1 MKVKRTE
8 KIKTDTFREGD
19 IIKFKLADGEK
30 VKMLAVKSEPDGMVF
45 CSVDC
50 LKTEYSMNPTGT
62 NAGGWADSELR
73 KKLNSEI
80 LERFPKKIKRL
91 LVPFENS
98 DLLRIPTEKE
108 IFGKNPYGEDEPE
121 AVEQWKAMKQRK
133 NRIASQGLNGG
144 WEWYWLQN
152 PAGISSAT
160 FALVDAHGL
169 ADYSDASYVG
179 GVRPVAKIKNQASAP
194 ACQVQDDDDPFGE
207 IEEAEQ

>member
-1 MKVKRTE
+1 MKVRRTE

-30 VKMLAVKSEPDGMVF
+30 VKMLAVKSELDGMVF

-50 LKTEYSMNPTGT
+50 LKTEYRMNPTGT

-80 LERFPKKIKRL
+80 LERFPKKIKKM
-91 LVPFENS
+91 LVPFENG
-98 DLLRIPTEKE
+98 DILRIPTEKE
-108 IFGKNPYGEDEPE
+108 IFGRNPYGEAEPE
-121 AVEQWKAMKQRK
+121 AAKQWKAMKQRK
-133 NRIASQGLNGG
+133 NRIALQGLNGG

-152 PAGISSAT
+152 PASSSAAS
-160 FALVDAHGL
+160 FAWVNSYGSARC
-169 ADYSDASYVG
+169 DYASAVV

-194 ACQVQDDDDPFGE
+194 ACQVQEDDDPFGE

>member
-1 MKVKRTE
+1 MKVRRTE
-8 KIKTDTFREGD
+8 KIKTNTFREGD

-45 CSVDC
+45 CAVDC
-50 LKTEYSMNPTGT
+50 LKTEYSMNPTST

-80 LERFPKKIKRL
+80 LERLPKKIKKL
-91 LVPFENS
+91 LVPFENG

-108 IFGKNPYGEDEPE
+108 IFGRNPYGEDEPE
-121 AVEQWKAMKQRK
+121 AVGQWRAMKQRK

-152 PAGISSAT
+152 PAGNSPAS
-160 FALVDAHGL
+160 FASVGDSGHAG
-169 ADYSDASYVG
+169 YYDASHVN
-179 GVRPVAKIKNQASAP
+179 GVRPVAKIKNQTSAP
-194 ACQVQDDDDPFGE
+194 ACQVQDDDGHFGE
-207 IEEAEQ
+207 IEEA

>member
-1 MKVKRTE
+1 MKVRRTE
-8 KIKTDTFREGD
+8 KIKTNTFREGD

-30 VKMLAVKSEPDGMVF
+30 VKMLAVKSEPDGTVF
-45 CSVDC
+45 CAVDC

-80 LERFPKKIKRL
+80 LERFPKKIKKL
-91 LVPFENS
+91 LVPFENG

-108 IFGKNPYGEDEPE
+108 IFGRNPYGEDEPE
-121 AVEQWKAMKQRK
+121 AVEQWRAMKQRK

-152 PAGISSAT
+152 PAGNSAAH
-160 FALVDAHGL
+160 FAVVN
-169 ADYSDASYVG
+169 DYGYASFSNASNVY
-179 GVRPVAKIKNQASAP
+179 GVRPVAKIKNQTSAP
-194 ACQVQDDDDPFGE
+194 ACQVQDDDGPFGE
-207 IEEAEQ
+207 IEEV